1 MNPKERSLGSVNFE
15 KKAKEDLATAASS
28 ASKNTEKLSEEKKE
42 QVTVKVP
49 VTSSASA
56 TAATAKTNNNKEENK
71 KVVQKAIKNTEQKSV
86 EKDIKAPVFAS
97 TVATPATSTKQEKQ
111 EDSKGKNE
119 KSGMAK
125 ELSSKIVPD
134 VKVDGQV
141 PKASSVF
148 VGSLDFEKEEKSKTN
163 YVKGPEYSFGG
174 SYKSTAKKS
183 ASTKPIPDPAKAVS
197 ASEKVMTQ
205 EKTTTTRQGKSSST
219 KKQSEKQ
226 ATACVENGTKK
237 LKRKHIA
244 LKALT
249 TSVAEAI
256 NCLERVVKV

>member
-1 MNPKERSLGSVNFE
+1 MG
-15 KKAKEDLATAASS
+15 
-28 ASKNTEKLSEEKKE
+28 
-42 QVTVKVP
+42 
-49 VTSSASA
+49 
-56 TAATAKTNNNKEENK
+56 
-71 KVVQKAIKNTEQKSV
+71 AIKNTEQKSV

-111 EDSKGKNE
+111 EDSKGKKE

-134 VKVDGQV
+134 VKVESRV

-163 YVKGPEYSFGG
+163 YVKDPEYSFGG
-174 SYKSTAKKS
+174 SYKSTEKKS

-205 EKTTTTRQGKSSST
+205 EKTTTTRKGKSSSEKKKTPSKSMSKSKSESEGSPAPFAGSYDFDKKDENVSGKKIST
-219 KKQSEKQ
+219 KNRDGSEDDNSS
-226 ATACVENGTKK
+226 AT
-237 LKRKHIA
+237 
-244 LKALT
+244 
-249 TSVAEAI
+249 
-256 NCLERVVKV
+256 